1 MQMALVMLFCF
12 FSLSKVLEF
21 FWLFLVKGVFLNSQ
35 VVSQLAITL
44 NNGLMWMA
52 SISYIFYWVFE
63 WSSVLLFRIG
73 NLCGY
78 SILARVLCLSTL
90 KGLM

>member
-12 FSLSKVLEF
+12 FRLLKVLEF

-63 WSSVLLFRIG
+63 RSSVLLFRPG
-73 NLCGY
+73 KSMWVFNSC
-78 SILARVLCLSTL
+78 
-90 KGLM
+90 